1 MKERNTIYNL
11 NSEVDYRETLML
23 AEFNEKYDAEDLIDT
38 YYSSKNQDEDEAFDA
53 MFLKYTGNKAA
64 KEIEV
69 EVIPGRNIKVSG
81 HGKIGR
87 FDFRSL
93 IDSNYGSSDFIA
105 ICNHFHVVFLENIP
119 TIDVSNKNLAR
130 RFILFVF

>member
-1 MKERNTIYNL
+1 
-11 NSEVDYRETLML
+11 ML

-38 YYSSKNQDEDEAFDA
+38 YYSSKSQDENEAFDA

-87 FDFRSL
+87 FDFKSL

-105 ICNHFHVVFLENIP
+105 ICNNFHVVFLENIP